1 MTPQGAQPSTG
12 RGGGPSGLLTRCLG
26 GSPGGEAGPWPR
38 GRAGGGKPL
47 GTEPPGGS
55 APAVSGSHRARA
67 AGPEAG
73 ASLPECPLLA
83 GPRGSSSYLPRRGV
97 LERKRSQGLRPARSD
112 SGHTSP
118 ISPAHGGLGA
128 RGWLCP
134 PLPAALAGPE
144 QRPLLVASAPSP
156 ALAEVPGPAASP
168 QPRTP
173 RAAFPG
179 FLTRIPPPPT
189 TPRPSLCAQWLG
201 RHMWAPAPTHAGKE
215 TPLSPLGISSCSL
228 CRAP

>member
-1 MTPQGAQPSTG
+1 MKQGLGQGAGQEVGSPWGRSPQAAAHLRCPGLTGHELRDPRQAPHFPSVLCSRG
-12 RGGGPSGLLTRCLG
+12 RGDHRRTYRAEVSWSVSGVKASGPHGQT
-26 GSPGGEAGPWPR
+26 
-38 GRAGGGKPL
+38 L
-47 GTEPPGGS
+47 GTRLPSARPTEAWGPGAGS
-55 APAVSGSHRARA
+55 AP
-67 AGPEAG
+67 
-73 ASLPECPLLA
+73 
-83 GPRGSSSYLPRRGV
+83 
-97 LERKRSQGLRPARSD
+97 
-112 SGHTSP
+112 
-118 ISPAHGGLGA
+118 
-128 RGWLCP
+128 LCP
-134 PLPAALAGPE
+134 ALPAALAGPE